1 MNEVNARLLVDQLKP
16 LLKKSKSFMCKIDL
30 DIDNEEIVIM
40 NMFNAILWRLY
51 YPNLRMIDALY
62 DISDYLIGR

>member
-16 LLKKSKSFMCKIDL
+16 ILKKTKSFMCKIDI
-30 DIDNEEIVIM
+30 DTDNEEIVIM